1 MSKNNFFDFNFQSL
15 KTFLIKDLK
24 IEEKKISMR
33 SKQIW
38 QSIYKKGSFEIKNL
52 STLPV
57 DLRSKLGD
65 LISLERPQIKKTQT
79 SNDGTIKWLI
89 KLFDGNEVECV
100 YIPEETRATLCISSQ
115 VGCTLNC
122 RFCHTGTQR
131 LVKNLSFAEIVN
143 QVMIA
148 KEKLNDWGDHKKITN
163 IVLMG
168 MGEPFYNYDNVK
180 TAVEIL
186 KDKEGLNYGSKKIT
200 VSTAG
205 IANKIPDAAK
215 EIGTYL
221 AISLHAPS
229 DDIREMIMPIN
240 KKFKIKDLIK
250 QCKYYSSIIKEKIT
264 LEYVMLRNVND
275 DLKCAKQLV
284 RLMAQ
289 FPCKV
294 NLIEFNTWPGVQY
307 LPTKRENIEKFGN
320 IIQEAGYVATIRRSR
335 GQDILGAC
343 GQLRTESAKNK
354 GIFIKNISNITK

>member
-1 MSKNNFFDFNFQSL
+1 MNHKNFFEFNFQSL
-15 KTFLIKDLK
+15 KLFLSQDLE

-38 QSIYKKGSFEIKNL
+38 QSVYKKGSFEIDSL
-52 STLPV
+52 TTFPLE
-57 DLRSKLGD
+57 LRSKLNS
-65 LISLERPQIKKTQT
+65 LITLERPKILKTQT
-79 SNDGTIKWLI
+79 STDGTIKWLI
-89 KLFDGNEVECV
+89 KLFDNNEVECV
-100 YIPEETRATLCISSQ
+100 YIPEKTRATLCISSQ

-131 LVKNLSFAEIVN
+131 LVKNLSFAEIIN

-148 KEKLNDWGDHKKITN
+148 KEQLNDWGEQKKITN

-186 KDKEGLNYGSKKIT
+186 RDKEGLNYGSKKIT

-205 IANKIPDAAK
+205 IANKISKAAE

-221 AISLHAPS
+221 ALSLHAPT

-240 KKFKIKDLIK
+240 KKFKIKDLIE
-250 QCKYYSSIIKEKIT
+250 QCKYYSSVVKEKIT
-264 LEYVMLRNVND
+264 LEYVMLRGVND
-275 DLKCAKQLV
+275 SVECARLLV

-294 NLIEFNTWPGVQY
+294 NLIEFNPWPGVQY
-307 LPTKRENIEKFGN
+307 LPTERNEIEKFGKVV
-320 IIQEAGYVATIRRSR
+320 QDAGYVATIRRSR

-343 GQLRTESAKNK
+343 GQLRTESLK
-354 GIFIKNISNITK
+354 IKQ

>member
-1 MSKNNFFDFNFQSL
+1 MIQKNFFDFSFKSL
-15 KTFLIKDLK
+15 KHFLIKDLK
-24 IEEKKISMR
+24 IDENKVSMR

-38 QSIYKKGSFEIKNL
+38 QSVYKKGSFEIKNL
-52 STLPV
+52 TTFPLE
-57 DLRSKLGD
+57 LRDKLNS
-65 LISLERPQIKKTQT
+65 LISVKRAKIVNTQT
-79 SNDGTIKWLI
+79 SSDGTIKWLI

-143 QVMIA
+143 QVIIA
-148 KEKLNDWGDHKKITN
+148 KEQINDWDEQKKITN

-168 MGEPFYNYDNVK
+168 MGEPFYNYENVK

-186 KDKEGLNYGSKKIT
+186 KDKEGLNYGPKKIT

-205 IANKIPDAAK
+205 IANKIPEAAN

-221 AISLHAPS
+221 ALSLHAPT

-240 KKFKIKDLIK
+240 KKFKIKNLIE
-250 QCKYYSSIIKEKIT
+250 QCKYYSSIVKEKIT
-264 LEYVMLRNVND
+264 LEYVMLRGIND
-275 DLKCAKQLV
+275 SMECAKQLIK
-284 RLMAQ
+284 LMAQ

-294 NLIEFNTWPGVQY
+294 NLIEFNAWPGVQY
-307 LPTKRENIEKFGN
+307 LATKREEIEKFGK
-320 IIQEAGYVATIRRSR
+320 IIQDSGYIATIRRSR
-335 GQDILGAC
+335 GNDILGAC
-343 GQLRTESAKNK
+343 GQLRTESQK
-354 GIFIKNISNITK
+354 IKQT

>member
-1 MSKNNFFDFNFQSL
+1 MNHKNFFEFNFQSL
-15 KTFLIKDLK
+15 KLFLSQGLK

-38 QSIYKKGSFEIKNL
+38 QSVYKKGSFEIDSL
-52 STLPV
+52 TTFPLE
-57 DLRSKLGD
+57 LRSKLNS
-65 LISLERPQIKKTQT
+65 LITLERPKILKTQT
-79 SNDGTIKWLI
+79 STDGTIKWLI
-89 KLFDGNEVECV
+89 KLFDNNEVECV
-100 YIPEETRATLCISSQ
+100 YIPEKTRATLCISSQ

-122 RFCHTGTQR
+122 TFCHTGTQR
-131 LVKNLSFAEIVN
+131 LVKNLSFAEIIN

-148 KEKLNDWGDHKKITN
+148 KEQLNDWGEQKKITN

-186 KDKEGLNYGSKKIT
+186 RDKEGLNYGSKKIT

-205 IANKIPDAAK
+205 IANKISKAAE

-221 AISLHAPS
+221 ALSLHAPT

-240 KKFKIKDLIK
+240 KKFKIKDLIE
-250 QCKYYSSIIKEKIT
+250 QCKYYSSVVKEKIT
-264 LEYVMLRNVND
+264 LEYVMLRGVND
-275 DLKCAKQLV
+275 SVECARQLV

-294 NLIEFNTWPGVQY
+294 NLIEFNPWPGVQY
-307 LPTKRENIEKFGN
+307 LPTERNEIEKFGKVV
-320 IIQEAGYVATIRRSR
+320 QDAGYVATIRRSR

-343 GQLRTESAKNK
+343 GQLRTESLK
-354 GIFIKNISNITK
+354 IKQ

>member
-1 MSKNNFFDFNFQSL
+1 MIQKNFFDFSFKSL
-15 KTFLIKDLK
+15 KHFLIKDLK
-24 IEEKKISMR
+24 IDENKVSMR

-38 QSIYKKGSFEIKNL
+38 QSVYKKGSFEIKNL
-52 STLPV
+52 TTFPLE
-57 DLRSKLGD
+57 LRDKLNS
-65 LISLERPQIKKTQT
+65 LINVKRAKIVNTQT
-79 SNDGTIKWLI
+79 SSDGTIKWLI

-143 QVMIA
+143 QVIIA
-148 KEKLNDWGDHKKITN
+148 KEQINDWDEQKKITN

-168 MGEPFYNYDNVK
+168 MGEPFYNYENVK

-186 KDKEGLNYGSKKIT
+186 KDKEGLNFSPKKIT

-205 IANKIPDAAK
+205 IANKIPDAAN

-221 AISLHAPS
+221 ALSLHAPT

-250 QCKYYSSIIKEKIT
+250 QCKFYSSVVKEKIT
-264 LEYVMLRNVND
+264 LEYVMLRGIND
-275 DLKCAKQLV
+275 SQECAKQLIK
-284 RLMAQ
+284 LMAQ

-294 NLIEFNTWPGVQY
+294 NLIEFNAWPGVQY
-307 LPTKRENIEKFGN
+307 LATKREEIEKFGK
-320 IIQEAGYVATIRRSR
+320 IIQDSGYIATIRRSR
-335 GQDILGAC
+335 GNDILGAC
-343 GQLRTESAKNK
+343 GQLRTESQK
-354 GIFIKNISNITK
+354 IKQT

>member
-1 MSKNNFFDFNFQSL
+1 MMNHKNFFEFNFQSL
-15 KTFLIKDLK
+15 KLFLSQGLK

-38 QSIYKKGSFEIKNL
+38 QSVYKKGSFEIDSL
-52 STLPV
+52 TTFPLE
-57 DLRSKLGD
+57 LRSKLNS
-65 LISLERPQIKKTQT
+65 LITLERPKILKTQT
-79 SNDGTIKWLI
+79 STDGTIKWLI
-89 KLFDGNEVECV
+89 KLFDNNEVECV
-100 YIPEETRATLCISSQ
+100 YIPEKTRATLCISSQ

-131 LVKNLSFAEIVN
+131 LVKNLSFAEIIN

-148 KEKLNDWGDHKKITN
+148 KEQLNDWGEQKKITN

-186 KDKEGLNYGSKKIT
+186 RDKEGLNYGSKKIT

-205 IANKIPDAAK
+205 IANKISKAAE

-221 AISLHAPS
+221 ALSLHAPT

-240 KKFKIKDLIK
+240 KKFKIKDLIE
-250 QCKYYSSIIKEKIT
+250 QCKYYSSVVKEKIT
-264 LEYVMLRNVND
+264 LEYVMLRGVND
-275 DLKCAKQLV
+275 SVECARQLV

-294 NLIEFNTWPGVQY
+294 NLIEFNPWPGVQY
-307 LPTKRENIEKFGN
+307 LPTERNEIEKFGKVV
-320 IIQEAGYVATIRRSR
+320 QDAGYVATIRRSR

-343 GQLRTESAKNK
+343 GQLRTESLK
-354 GIFIKNISNITK
+354 IKQ

>member
-1 MSKNNFFDFNFQSL
+1 MIQKNFFDFSFKSL
-15 KTFLIKDLK
+15 KHFLIKDLK
-24 IEEKKISMR
+24 IDENKVSMR

-38 QSIYKKGSFEIKNL
+38 QSVYKKGSFEIKNL
-52 STLPV
+52 TTFPLE
-57 DLRSKLGD
+57 LRDKLNS
-65 LISLERPQIKKTQT
+65 LINVKRAKIVNTQT
-79 SNDGTIKWLI
+79 SRDGTIKWLI

-100 YIPEETRATLCISSQ
+100 YIPEKNRATLCISSQ

-148 KEKLNDWGDHKKITN
+148 KEQINDWGEQRKITN

-168 MGEPFYNYDNVK
+168 MGEPFYNYENVK
-180 TAVEIL
+180 SAVEIL
-186 KDKEGLNYGSKKIT
+186 RHKEGLNYGPKKIT

-250 QCKYYSSIIKEKIT
+250 QCKYYSSIVKEKIT
-264 LEYVMLRNVND
+264 LEYVMLEM
-275 DLKCAKQLV
+275 
-284 RLMAQ
+284 LMMILNAQ
-289 FPCKV
+289 
-294 NLIEFNTWPGVQY
+294 NN
-307 LPTKRENIEKFGN
+307 
-320 IIQEAGYVATIRRSR
+320 
-335 GQDILGAC
+335 
-343 GQLRTESAKNK
+343 
-354 GIFIKNISNITK
+354 

>member
-1 MSKNNFFDFNFQSL
+1 MKQKNFFEFNFESL
-15 KTFLIKDLK
+15 KNFLNKDLE
-24 IEEKKISMR
+24 IEDKKILMR

-38 QSIYKKGSFEIKNL
+38 QSVYKKGSFEINNL
-52 STLPV
+52 TTLPLE
-57 DLRSKLGD
+57 LRSKLNS
-65 LISLERPQIKKTQT
+65 LINLKKPQIAKTQT
-79 SNDGTIKWLI
+79 SSDGTIKWLI

-100 YIPEETRATLCISSQ
+100 YIPEKTRATLCISSQ

-148 KEKLNDWGDHKKITN
+148 KEQLNDWAEQKKITN

-168 MGEPFYNYDNVK
+168 MGEPFYNYNNVK

-186 KDKEGLNYGSKKIT
+186 KDKEGLNYGPKKIT

-205 IANKIPDAAK
+205 IANKIPEAAN

-221 AISLHAPS
+221 ALSLHAPT
-229 DDIREMIMPIN
+229 DDVREMIMPIN
-240 KKFKIKDLIK
+240 KKFKIKDLIE
-250 QCKYYSSIIKEKIT
+250 QCKYYSSVVKEKIT
-264 LEYVMLRNVND
+264 LEYVMLRGIND
-275 DLKCAKQLV
+275 SIESAKQMV
-284 RLMAQ
+284 KLMAQ

-294 NLIEFNTWPGVQY
+294 NLIEFNSWPGVQY
-307 LPTKRENIEKFGN
+307 LPTEREDMEKFGK
-320 IIQEAGYVATIRRSR
+320 IIQDAGYVATIRRSR

-343 GQLRTESAKNK
+343 GQLRTESQK
-354 GIFIKNISNITK
+354 TK

>member
-1 MSKNNFFDFNFQSL
+1 MKKKNFFEFNFESL
-15 KTFLIKDLK
+15 KIFLNKDLE
-24 IEEKKISMR
+24 IEDKKILMR

-38 QSIYKKGSFEIKNL
+38 QSVYKKGSFEINNL
-52 STLPV
+52 TTLPLE
-57 DLRSKLGD
+57 LRSKLNS
-65 LISLERPQIKKTQT
+65 LINLKKPQIAKTQT
-79 SNDGTIKWLI
+79 SSDGTIKWLI

-100 YIPEETRATLCISSQ
+100 YIPEKTRATLCISSQ

-148 KEKLNDWGDHKKITN
+148 KEQLNDWAEQKKITN

-168 MGEPFYNYDNVK
+168 MGEPFYNYNNVK

-186 KDKEGLNYGSKKIT
+186 KDKEGLNYGPKKIT

-205 IANKIPDAAK
+205 IANKIPEAAN

-221 AISLHAPS
+221 ALSLHAPT
-229 DDIREMIMPIN
+229 DDVREMIMPIN
-240 KKFKIKDLIK
+240 KKFKIKDLIE
-250 QCKYYSSIIKEKIT
+250 QCKYYSSVVKEKIT
-264 LEYVMLRNVND
+264 LEYVMLRGIND
-275 DLKCAKQLV
+275 SIESAKQMV
-284 RLMAQ
+284 KLMAQ

-294 NLIEFNTWPGVQY
+294 NLIEFNSWPGVQY
-307 LPTKRENIEKFGN
+307 LPTEREDMEKFGK
-320 IIQEAGYVATIRRSR
+320 IIQDAGYVATIRRSR

-343 GQLRTESAKNK
+343 GQLRTESQK
-354 GIFIKNISNITK
+354 TK

>member
-1 MSKNNFFDFNFQSL
+1 MSRKNFFEFNLESL
-15 KTFLIKDLK
+15 KIFLNEDLE
-24 IEEKKISMR
+24 IEEKKILMR

-38 QSIYKKGSFEIKNL
+38 QFVYQKGSFEINDL
-52 STLPV
+52 TTFPLE
-57 DLRSKLGD
+57 LRSKLNN
-65 LISLERPQIKKTQT
+65 LISLERPKIIKTQT
-79 SNDGTIKWLI
+79 STDGTIKWLI

-100 YIPEETRATLCISSQ
+100 YIPEKTRATLCISSQ

-148 KEKLNDWGDHKKITN
+148 KEQLNDWSEQKKITN

-180 TAVEIL
+180 IAVEIL

-221 AISLHAPS
+221 ALSLHAPS

-240 KKFKIKDLIK
+240 KKFKIKDLIEH
-250 QCKYYSSIIKEKIT
+250 CRYYSSVVKEKIT
-264 LEYVMLRNVND
+264 LEYVMLRGIND
-275 DLKCAKQLV
+275 NLKCAQQLIK
-284 RLMAQ
+284 LMAQ

-294 NLIEFNTWPGVQY
+294 NLIEFNPWPGVQY
-307 LPTKRENIEKFGN
+307 LPTKREEMEKFGKV
-320 IIQEAGYVATIRRSR
+320 IQEAGYIATIRRSR

-343 GQLRTESAKNK
+343 GQLRTESLK
-354 GIFIKNISNITK
+354 IK

>member
-1 MSKNNFFDFNFQSL
+1 MIQKNFFDFSFKSL
-15 KTFLIKDLK
+15 KHFLIKDLK
-24 IEEKKISMR
+24 IDENKVSMR

-38 QSIYKKGSFEIKNL
+38 QSVYKKGSFEIKNL
-52 STLPV
+52 TTFPLE
-57 DLRSKLGD
+57 LRDKLNS
-65 LISLERPQIKKTQT
+65 LINVKRAKIVNTQT
-79 SNDGTIKWLI
+79 SSDGTIKWLI

-143 QVMIA
+143 QVIIA
-148 KEKLNDWGDHKKITN
+148 KEQINDWDEQKKITN

-168 MGEPFYNYDNVK
+168 MGEPFYNYENVK

-186 KDKEGLNYGSKKIT
+186 KDKEGLNFSPKKIT

-205 IANKIPDAAK
+205 IANKIPEAAN

-221 AISLHAPS
+221 ALSLHAPT

-250 QCKYYSSIIKEKIT
+250 QCKFYSSVVKEKIT
-264 LEYVMLRNVND
+264 LEYVMLRGIND
-275 DLKCAKQLV
+275 SQECAKQLIK
-284 RLMAQ
+284 LMAQ

-294 NLIEFNTWPGVQY
+294 NLIEFNAWPGVQY
-307 LPTKRENIEKFGN
+307 LATKREEIEKFGK
-320 IIQEAGYVATIRRSR
+320 IIQDSGYIATIRRSR
-335 GQDILGAC
+335 GNDILGAC
-343 GQLRTESAKNK
+343 GQLRTESQK
-354 GIFIKNISNITK
+354 IKQT

>member
-1 MSKNNFFDFNFQSL
+1 MNQKNFFEFNHEGL
-15 KTFLIKDLK
+15 KLFLIKDLK
-24 IEEKKISMR
+24 IEEKKIPMR

-38 QSIYKKGSFEIKNL
+38 QSVYKKGSFDINKLTTFPLE
-52 STLPV
+52 
-57 DLRSKLGD
+57 LRDKLN
-65 LISLERPQIKKTQT
+65 SLVSLKRPKIVNTQT
-79 SNDGTIKWLI
+79 SRDGTIKWLI

-100 YIPEETRATLCISSQ
+100 YIPEKNRATLCISSQ

-148 KEKLNDWGDHKKITN
+148 KEQINDWGEQRKITN

-168 MGEPFYNYDNVK
+168 MGEPFYNYENVK
-180 TAVEIL
+180 SAVEIL
-186 KDKEGLNYGSKKIT
+186 RHKEGLNYGPKKIT

-205 IANKIPDAAK
+205 IANKIPEAAN

-221 AISLHAPS
+221 ALSLHAPT

-240 KKFKIKDLIK
+240 KKFKIKDLID
-250 QCKYYSSIIKEKIT
+250 QCKYYSSVVKEKIT
-264 LEYVMLRNVND
+264 LEYVMLRGIND
-275 DLKCAKQLV
+275 STECAKQLV
-284 RLMAQ
+284 KLMAQ

-294 NLIEFNTWPGVQY
+294 NLIVFNPWPGVQY
-307 LPTKRENIEKFGN
+307 LPTERHEMEKFGK
-320 IIQEAGYVATIRRSR
+320 IIQDAGYVATIRRSR

-343 GQLRTESAKNK
+343 GQLRTESEKK
-354 GIFIKNISNITK
+354 KLL

>member
-1 MSKNNFFDFNFQSL
+1 MTQKNFFEFNFESL
-15 KTFLIKDLK
+15 KNFLVKDLA
-24 IEEKKISMR
+24 IEKKKVSMR

-38 QSIYKKGSFEIKNL
+38 QSVYKKGSFEINNL
-52 STLPV
+52 TTFPLE
-57 DLRSKLGD
+57 LRDKLSS
-65 LISLERPQIKKTQT
+65 LISLQRPKIINTQT
-79 SNDGTIKWLI
+79 SSDGTIKWLI
-89 KLFDGNEVECV
+89 KLFDNNEVECV
-100 YIPEETRATLCISSQ
+100 YIPEKNRATLCISSQ

-122 RFCHTGTQR
+122 KFCNTGTQK

-143 QVMIA
+143 QVIIA
-148 KEKLNDWGDHKKITN
+148 KEQINDGKEQKKITN

-168 MGEPFYNYDNVK
+168 MGEPFYNYENVK

-186 KDKEGLNYGSKKIT
+186 KDKEGLNYGPKKIT

-205 IANKIPDAAK
+205 ISNRIPEAAN

-221 AISLHAPS
+221 ALSLHAPT

-250 QCKYYSSIIKEKIT
+250 QCKYYSSIVKEKIT
-264 LEYVMLRNVND
+264 LEYVMLRGIND
-275 DLKCAKQLV
+275 SAECAKQLV
-284 RLMAQ
+284 KLMAQ

-294 NLIEFNTWPGVQY
+294 NLIEFNPWPGVQY
-307 LPTKRENIEKFGN
+307 LPTERKEMEKFGK

-343 GQLRTESAKNK
+343 GQLKTESQK
-354 GIFIKNISNITK
+354 TKPQ